1 MKVLVLVA
9 VLALSGCSALTKL
22 ATNAL
27 GGGQGGINTELVV
40 GDKEQ
45 TLGNNIEV
53 KADEMGNVVGE
64 DDNSV
69 DVTADKVDKV
79 VGSQEGTVDVTG
91 SVDVLEVSNTNYP
104 TWLIATLL
112 GLLILFL
119 CLPTPTTMWKWFK
132 GRKRKKLEDPDEFK

>member
-1 MKVLVLVA
+1 MKILVLVLV
-9 VLALSGCSALTKL
+9 LGLSGCSALTKL

-53 KADEMGNVVGE
+53 KAD
-64 DDNSV
+64 
-69 DVTADKVDKV
+69 KVDKV
-79 VGSQEGTVDVTG
+79 IGESDNSVGVEG
-91 SVDVLEVSNTNYP
+91 SVDVLEVVNVNYP

-112 GLLILFL
+112 GLMVLFL
-119 CLPTPTTMWKWFK
+119 CLPTPTNMWKWFK
-132 GRKRKKLEDPDEFK
+132 NRKK